1 MDKKSF
7 DVDSLT
13 TIFHGSCFPDVS
25 RDTKMDK
32 TLKNTRNRNFASKIS
47 ARRSSSKV
55 LSSFITRSWAT
66 KYIFLNV
73 NTNFSLP

>member
-47 ARRSSSKV
+47 ARRSSSKI
-55 LSSFITRSWAT
+55 LSSFMIRPQVT
-66 KYIFLNV
+66 KYISLNV